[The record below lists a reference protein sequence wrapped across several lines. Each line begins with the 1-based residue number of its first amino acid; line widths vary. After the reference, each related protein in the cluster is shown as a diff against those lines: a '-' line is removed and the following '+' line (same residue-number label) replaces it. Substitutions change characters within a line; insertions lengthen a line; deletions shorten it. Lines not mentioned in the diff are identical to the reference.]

1 MMLGAAGTAGRWPG
15 GDRSFAARVPGA
27 AWRGRALAACCLETK
42 MRQPDTAAQPAQG
55 CWLPGLAAGGG
66 AVQPPW
72 LRNGV
77 NKPAGPRHHHQPS
90 QGWRVSPRIFPSSDH
105 RRPSPGQMGHKQEFL
120 GMLTVDLSYKAFHPP
135 SRVQVKTKFNN
146 ESICVD
152 KYLF

>member
-1 MMLGAAGTAGRWPG
+1 MLGAAGTAGRWPG

-105 RRPSPGQMGHKQEFL
+105 RRSSRGQTNIYFSKK
-120 GMLTVDLSYKAFHPP
+120 VIDKIDVIKNKIKSYFKVAH
-135 SRVQVKTKFNN
+135 SKNIK
-146 ESICVD
+146 
-152 KYLF
+152 

>member
-1 MMLGAAGTAGRWPG
+1 MLGAAGTAGRWPG

-27 AWRGRALAACCLETK
+27 AWRAGHCRLLPRNKNASARHRGRGLDGGW
-42 MRQPDTAAQPAQG
+42 R
-55 CWLPGLAAGGG
+55 LAAGGG

-77 NKPAGPRHHHQPS
+77 NKPAGPRHHQQPS

-120 GMLTVDLSYKAFHPP
+120 SWDSNFIRHACMCRL
-135 SRVQVKTKFNN
+135 R
-146 ESICVD
+146 
-152 KYLF
+152 LFVS